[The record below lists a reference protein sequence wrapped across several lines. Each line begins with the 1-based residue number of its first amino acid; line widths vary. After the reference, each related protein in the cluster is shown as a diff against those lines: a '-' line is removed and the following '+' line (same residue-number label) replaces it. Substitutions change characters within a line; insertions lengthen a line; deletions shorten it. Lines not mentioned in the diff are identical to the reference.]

1 MKKEVHRKR
10 YSVST
15 IVMLLTAGI
24 IFVAIGIA
32 VPVSI
37 MIASAPKDFA
47 NGYILIPI
55 IFFGL
60 IPIAVG
66 TVPLVMGVKQIYGW
80 VRLNKAKKSS
90 IETTAT
96 ITDYKIVSHSKGGNL
111 NKRYALTLS
120 YTLNDNNKTFT
131 TDYLFDINE
140 FRYLKKLDKIRIKI
154 DGSFVA
160 VTEPFT
166 EDIYKLDARYEIETA
181 FFKQKPV
188 AKTLKIWRILCVIAI
203 AFLIVAIVLTT
214 ILEQG
219 IYVLIGVILLFSVNL
234 PVAIVIAVYLIKW
247 IRRKR

>member
-1 MKKEVHRKR
+1 
-10 YSVST
+10 
-15 IVMLLTAGI
+15 MLLTAGI

-60 IPIAVG
+60 IPIAVD

-111 NKRYALTLS
+111 NKGYALTLS

-154 DGSFVA
+154 DGNFVA
-160 VTEPFT
+160 VNQPFT

-188 AKTLKIWRILCVIAI
+188 AKTLKFGEYCASL
-203 AFLIVAIVLTT
+203 
-214 ILEQG
+214 Q
-219 IYVLIGVILLFSVNL
+219 
-234 PVAIVIAVYLIKW
+234 
-247 IRRKR
+247 